1 MSSIHA
7 SSDPRPFPHPAGA
20 AADGA
25 IGPDAGGNAP
35 LSFAGSAVLCRFG
48 GRMRA
53 SDTSLV
59 QIAIGKCNDLSAATT
74 VLAEQASAV
83 PEAPPLVNNGGSS
96 SEQGSI
102 DSGAGG
108 GREAFPLR
116 EAVRTT

>member
-1 MSSIHA
+1 MTHGRFIFRMMVITVVA
-7 SSDPRPFPHPAGA
+7 CVVRA
-20 AADGA
+20 ANECLHVMMA
-25 IGPDAGGNAP
+25 
-35 LSFAGSAVLCRFG
+35 C
-48 GRMRA
+48 
-53 SDTSLV
+53 
-59 QIAIGKCNDLSAATT
+59 ATT

-96 SEQGSI
+96 SEHGSI